1 MTNLI
6 TTSRKPGRNLR
17 KFVRQV
23 CPIFNTK
30 YFVRG
35 KTSVKE
41 LAEYL
46 EYEGYDKLIVV
57 SEFKGN
63 PGSLIIYTS
72 KNGFFKQE
80 RKYKITYYKLS
91 EKKMQFPKYEIELE
105 DKENKDFFKYLGTEN
120 EKVDAKIIDDKGI
133 IKIKKGKDTYLS
145 FKVEKVVEKCLK

>member
-1 MTNLI
+1 MINLI

-41 LAEYL
+41 LADYL

-63 PGSLIIYTS
+63 PGSMIFYTS
-72 KNGFFKQE
+72 QKGFFKQE

-91 EKKMQFPKYEIELE
+91 EKKMQFPKYEINLE

-120 EKVDAKIIDDKGI
+120 EKSEAKIFDEKGI
-133 IKIKKGKDTYLS
+133 IKIKKGKDTYLG